1 MKKDKPRWKN
11 LPMYESLARRCK
23 QFGASEEMCEH
34 LRNRGKEKE
43 AKEKEAREMEDE

>member
-11 LPMYESLARRCK
+11 LPMYERLSRRCK
-23 QFGASEEMCEH
+23 QSGVSEEMCEH

-43 AKEKEAREMEDE
+43 AKEKEERETEEE